1 MKKELEKW
9 LENNPP
15 RVKLTELEKTIK
27 LEDLR
32 PDMYFVYLDEKNDT
46 AIYRL
51 CKVSA
56 MERVGWSI
64 LGEKSNDASLDYLA
78 KLWKSLGFCPL
89 GYDFTELHEIN
100 NMFGSD
106 FQTIF

>member
-15 RVKLTELEKTIK
+15 RVELTELEKTIK

-32 PDMYFVYLDEKNDT
+32 PDMYSVYLDEKNDM

-51 CKVSA
+51 RKVNA

-64 LGEKSNDASLDYLA
+64 LGKKSNDASLDYLT
-78 KLWKSLGFCPL
+78 KLWKSLGFFFFF
-89 GYDFTELHEIN
+89 YDFTELHEMN